1 MAAHSPGSDVRDRR
15 RLKPRLLTIVAVEIT
30 GVTVFILAAVMSLA
44 ASWLLV
50 SRLERLGERLGVS
63 EAVLG
68 MVAALA
74 ADAPEIT
81 SAVTAISQHQQ
92 QVGAG
97 VILGSNVFNLAALL
111 GLGAVVAGSI
121 GLHRRVIVFS
131 GAIAMWIAAACLAAV
146 VGLVSPVLGLV
157 LAVTGVGVYAVA
169 LGAGP
174 GRLASLPLPSR
185 WTRWLTTAVI
195 EEEAEV
201 GPAVRTRPGG
211 IRDAW
216 VAATALAVVVAA
228 SVLMERAASSLGQ
241 TWAVPEIVVG
251 GLVLAAVTSLPNA
264 VAAVYLA
271 ARGKGSA
278 ALSTAVTSNN
288 LNVAIGL
295 LVPGTF
301 LGLGAPSG
309 QTTLVTAWY
318 IGLTAF
324 TLLIAYR
331 GRGLRRTDG
340 LVIIGAYA
348 VFVGSVLA
356 TAPATSMDPR
366 LTIAPALVVAAVIS
380 SRLVL
385 IHGTPVP
392 SRSPSYARA
401 RGVIVTFPSGRQ
413 ALETS
418 PGVTPW
424 GWTANRIWAV
434 SFALCVLVAAAD
446 AITGERVILIG
457 LLVLGPCCA
466 VLTRRSSRTAISG
479 TVAVGLAVLLGVP
492 DGIWGTAT
500 HLTFIA
506 AVLAVA
512 VVSASGAFVVER
524 YSPSAM
530 RDSGGRRDC

>member
-1 MAAHSPGSDVRDRR
+1 MSTLLLKGGHLIDPATGHDAPADVVLRDGRVLEIAKPGEAKNVAEETLN
-15 RLKPRLLTIVAVEIT
+15 LKGLIVAP
-30 GVTVFILAAVMSLA
+30 GFIDLHVHLREPGQTHKENIASGTAA
-44 ASWLLV
+44 
-50 SRLERLGERLGVS
+50 RPRREF
-63 EAVLG
+63 
-68 MVAALA
+68 
-74 ADAPEIT
+74 T
-81 SAVTAISQHQQ
+81 SV
-92 QVGAG
+92 
-97 VILGSNVFNLAALL
+97 
-111 GLGAVVAGSI
+111 
-121 GLHRRVIVFS
+121 
-131 GAIAMWIAAACLAAV
+131 C
-146 VGLVSPVLGLV
+146 
-157 LAVTGVGVYAVA
+157 
-169 LGAGP
+169 
-174 GRLASLPLPSR
+174 
-185 WTRWLTTAVI
+185 
-195 EEEAEV
+195 
-201 GPAVRTRPGG
+201 
-211 IRDAW
+211 DAW

-380 SRLVL
+380 SRLVV
-385 IHGTPVP
+385 IRGTPVP
-392 SRSPSYARA
+392 SRSPSGART

-446 AITGERVILIG
+446 AITGEQVILIG

-524 YSPSAM
+524 L
-530 RDSGGRRDC
+530 DSRR

>member
-1 MAAHSPGSDVRDRR
+1 LP
-15 RLKPRLLTIVAVEIT
+15 VEIA
-30 GVTVFILAAVMSLA
+30 GVTVFVLAAVMSLA

-50 SRLERLGERLGVS
+50 SRLERMGERFGVS

-68 MVAALA
+68 MIAALA

-81 SAVTAISQHQQ
+81 SAVSAISQHQQ

-111 GLGAVVAGSI
+111 GLGALVAGAI

-131 GAIAMWIAAACLAAV
+131 GAVAMWIAAACLAAV
-146 VGLVSPVLGLV
+146 IGVVSALVGLV
-157 LAVTGVGVYAVA
+157 LALAGVGVYALA

-174 GRLASLPLPSR
+174 GRLASVPLPR
-185 WTRWLTTAVI
+185 GWTRWLTAAVI

-211 IRDAW
+211 ARDAV
-216 VAATALAVVVAA
+216 VAATALAVVVGA
-228 SVLMERAASSLGQ
+228 SVVMERAASSVGQ
-241 TWAVPEIVVG
+241 AWAVPEIVVG

-295 LVPGTF
+295 LLPGSF
-301 LGLGAPSG
+301 LGLGVPSG

-340 LVIIGAYA
+340 ALIIGAYA
-348 VFVGSVLA
+348 IFVGSVLA
-356 TAPATSMDPR
+356 TAPATSLDPR
-366 LTIAPALVVAAVIS
+366 LTIAPAVVVTAVVSVRLLLIRGAAVLHRGS
-380 SRLVL
+380 SDRGIPSVL
-385 IHGTPVP
+385 
-392 SRSPSYARA
+392 
-401 RGVIVTFPSGRQ
+401 VTFPFTR
-413 ALETS
+413 EVPHTS
-418 PGVTPW
+418 PAVGLW
-424 GWTANRIWAV
+424 GWSVNRIWATSV
-434 SFALCVLVAAAD
+434 VLCVVVAAAD
-446 AITGERVILIG
+446 ALTGQRVILMG

-466 VLTRRSSRTAISG
+466 MLTRRWSRAAISG
-479 TVAVGLAVLLGVP
+479 AVAVGLAVLLGVP
-492 DGIWGTAT
+492 DGIWGTAA
-500 HLTFIA
+500 HFVFIG
-506 AVLAVA
+506 AVLVVA
-512 VVSASGAFVVER
+512 VVSASGTFVVER
-524 YSPSAM
+524 FAF
-530 RDSGGRRDC
+530 RR